1 MSMLLGWN
9 SITFISQYQ
18 CFCSCFGAYFFKEAL
33 LVSIKIIV
41 LKFENLYRKG
51 LIGVSW
57 LPKTA
62 LIVVLFQKK

>member
-1 MSMLLGWN
+1 MLF
-9 SITFISQYQ
+9 S
-18 CFCSCFGAYFFKEAL
+18 SCFGAYFFKEAL